1 MKNFAILVVLAGLGG
16 CAAQVTSSTPR
27 SVIVSAGKPPASAAT
42 AQALADAEC
51 KKQGRYASMKGRPAY
66 GESNDY
72 VFDCVQ

>member
-1 MKNFAILVVLAGLGG
+1 MKSVALVVLLVALGG

-42 AQALADAEC
+42 AQAMADAEC
-51 KKQGRYASMKGRPAY
+51 KKHGRYASLKGRPSY

-72 VFDCVQ
+72 VFECVQ